1 MPLMTVIFGNLTN
14 VFGGFGSPGSTS
26 VPSLTASEFN
36 SEVSHFALQ
45 FVYLGIGVLVAS
57 FLGVLS
63 WTLSGERIS
72 RRIRG
77 YLALLTSID

>member
-14 VFGGFGSPGSTS
+14 VFGGLGSGSTT
-26 VPSLTASEFN
+26 VPNITSATEFN
-36 SEVSHFALQ
+36 SEVSHLALQ
-45 FVYLGIGVLVAS
+45 FVYLGLGILLAS
-57 FLGVLS
+57 FLGVLC

-77 YLALLTSID
+77 YPAQLISID